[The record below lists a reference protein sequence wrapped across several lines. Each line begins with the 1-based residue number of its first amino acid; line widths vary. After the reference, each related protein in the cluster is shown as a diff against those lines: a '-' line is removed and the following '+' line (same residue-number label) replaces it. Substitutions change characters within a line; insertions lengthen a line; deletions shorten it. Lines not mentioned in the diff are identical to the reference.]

1 MDQGLLQ
8 ACSRKQRTNCKNDRR
23 STNMAKKIQRK
34 WFYFFLSNYK
44 KFVFDNVK
52 LCIYLDLLKPGAF
65 PEELFQ
71 LGAMFYKNK
80 DKNGYPLCN

>member
-1 MDQGLLQ
+1 MVLL
-8 ACSRKQRTNCKNDRR
+8 
-23 STNMAKKIQRK
+23 
-34 WFYFFLSNYK
+34 FFSNYTAFLAK
-44 KFVFDNVK
+44 MIHLF
-52 LCIYLDLLKPGAF
+52 YLDLLKPGAF